1 MKHRRNPRGEIKCHK
16 IGLFAIALIGLLAVQ
31 TMAFPEPA
39 RVSSPLPSSPLKVHF
54 IHVGYGD
61 ATLMQLPDGGN
72 ILVDTGKPETAPQL
86 LAALDRLKIQTIDT
100 LIITHF
106 HSDHLGG
113 LSSVLKHFPS
123 DKSREILVPFAPEN
137 SEMKPTP
144 PVEQLKKHALR
155 IIRKGETLLKTP
167 SLHIEVLHPK
177 TQTGNQNEDSLVLKI
192 VHGDVHFLLA
202 ADIGPT
208 TQKKLVEDYGH
219 QLKSD
224 LLKIPHHLNDTR
236 IFSPFLE
243 AIRAKI
249 AILTIGENPYQ
260 APNAALLAL
269 YQQQSKAL
277 FRTDQHGTITATSD
291 GHTLHIETERS

>member
-1 MKHRRNPRGEIKCHK
+1 
-16 IGLFAIALIGLLAVQ
+16 
-31 TMAFPEPA
+31 MAFPEPA
-39 RVSSPLPSSPLKVHF
+39 RVSSPLPSSPLKIHF

-72 ILVDTGKPETAPQL
+72 ILVDTGKPEAAPQL
-86 LAALDRLKIQTIDT
+86 LAALDRLNIQTIDT

-113 LSSVLKHFPS
+113 LSSVLKHFPLAAS
-123 DKSREILVPFAPEN
+123 DKSREILVPFAPED

-144 PVEQLKKHALR
+144 LVEQLKKHALR
-155 IIRKGETLLKTP
+155 IVRKGETLLKTP

-177 TQTGNQNEDSLVLKI
+177 IQTGNQNEDSLVLKI

-236 IFSPFLE
+236 VFSPFLE

-260 APNAALLAL
+260 APNSALLAL
-269 YQQQSKAL
+269 YQQQIRTL

-291 GHTLHIETERS
+291 GHTLHIKTERS